1 MGPGQTGKV
10 KGQNFVTGNNGKS
23 MEKKKNLDR
32 GRDVSSFNRTG
43 DTDRN
48 KYEGW
53 DGPYWPRREG
63 KHKDLKCVGSTLSN
77 LGIRRHIGDSENL
90 DFPLD
95 IQDNIYFLNFNSG

>member
-48 KYEGW
+48 KYEG
-53 DGPYWPRREG
+53 
-63 KHKDLKCVGSTLSN
+63 
-77 LGIRRHIGDSENL
+77 
-90 DFPLD
+90 
-95 IQDNIYFLNFNSG
+95 